1 MTLMEEVST
10 NISVQDIE
18 LVIRIIDICSS
29 RGAFRGEELMT
40 IGQLREKF
48 NDFLKKT
55 EESNKKSE

>member
-1 MTLMEEVST
+1 MEEVST